1 MKKLLIILLVLIGLA
16 TLLGGGLLVA
26 FGVATWAGRDRIAGS
41 TILELDLETPFNE
54 YIPDSPAA
62 EIFAGGGA
70 KVRNLVEA
78 LERAAG
84 DDRVVGLLARVGG
97 GGSGLAITQEIRD
110 AVKAF
115 RESGK
120 FAVAWSETIGEGG
133 PGNVG
138 YYMATAFE
146 EIWLQPTGDVNLSGI
161 IYESPFISSM
171 LEKLKVTPRFD
182 QRYEY
187 KNAMNIFTDTKMTL
201 AHREAMTQLMDAQFG
216 QMVRGIADARNM
228 TEDEVRGL
236 FDHGPFL
243 GQQAVDAG
251 LVEGLS
257 YRDEVRDDVTSRVD
271 GPTKFLAWN
280 KYLDKAGRP
289 HTSGT
294 GVALVYGVGNIMRGE
309 SGYNPV
315 LGSMVM
321 GSDTVAQALRD
332 AIDDDDIEAILF
344 RVDCPGGSAV
354 ASESVRRE
362 IVRARAAGKPVVVS
376 MGNVAASGGYWV
388 SLNADRIIA
397 QPGTITASI
406 GVLAGKFLTTNFWSD
421 LGITWDDVQSSAFSS
436 HYSSSYDYTES
447 GWAAFQAWLDMIY
460 VEFTEKV
467 AAGRDLPIERVR
479 EIAKGHIW
487 SGEDALELGLVDELG
502 GFPTALR
509 AVRELLELDAD
520 APLKLTLLPREKTKF
535 EKLAAIFDTSSDTA
549 MASAAAIETMRA
561 LQPAVRGIGR
571 VVVPPAT
578 RGVVHVPALPQA
590 Q

>member
-1 MKKLLIILLVLIGLA
+1 V
-16 TLLGGGLLVA
+16 
-26 FGVATWAGRDRIAGS
+26 RD
-41 TILELDLETPFNE
+41 
-54 YIPDSPAA
+54 
-62 EIFAGGGA
+62 
-70 KVRNLVEA
+70 LVET
-78 LERAAG
+78 LDRAAG

-97 GGSGLAITQEIRD
+97 GGSGMAITQEIRD

-146 EIWLQPTGDVNLSGI
+146 EIWLQPTGDVNLSGL

-171 LEKLKVTPRFD
+171 LEKLNVTPRFD

-187 KNAMNIFTDTKMTL
+187 KNAMNLFTDTKMTT
-201 AHREAMTQLMDAQFG
+201 AHREAMTQLMNAQFG

-243 GQQAVDAG
+243 EQEAVDAG
-251 LVEGLS
+251 LVDGLA
-257 YRDEVRDDVTSRVD
+257 YRDEMRDDLSSRVD
-271 GPTKFLAWN
+271 GPTRFLAWN
-280 KYLDKAGRP
+280 KYLARAGRP

-294 GVALVYGVGNIMRGE
+294 GVALVYGVGNILRGE

-315 LGSMVM
+315 LGSLVM

-332 AIDDDDIEAILF
+332 AMDDDDIHAILF

-406 GVLAGKFLTTNFWSD
+406 GVLAGKFVTTNFWSD
-421 LGITWDDVQSSAFSS
+421 LGITFDDVQSSAFSS
-436 HYSSSYDYTES
+436 HYSSSYDYSES
-447 GWAAFQAWLDMIY
+447 GWAAFQAWLDKIY
-460 VEFTEKV
+460 GEFTAKV
-467 AAGRDLPIERVR
+467 AEGRDLPIERVR

-487 SGEDALELGLVDELG
+487 SGEDALDLGLVDELG
-502 GFPTALR
+502 GFPAALR
-509 AVRELLELDAD
+509 AVRELLDLGAG
-520 APLKLTLLPREKTKF
+520 APLELTLLPREKTKF
-535 EKLAAIFDTSSDTA
+535 EKFTAFFDSSSDSA
-549 MASAAAIETMRA
+549 MASAAAMETMRA
-561 LQPAVRGIGR
+561 LQPAVRGIGQ
-571 VVVPPAT
+571 VAVPPGA
-578 RGVVHVPALPQA
+578 RGVVYAPALPQV